1 MKKFAGLTFLIVF
14 CALLSGCA
22 TRMTV
27 LAGLSENIK
36 EYYSI
41 YPSVEIDVA
50 AVTEEEADELKK
62 SNADNY
68 FSVGN
73 AMRESLS
80 PYTFTFSAE
89 QTAPQTMKYNVPQW
103 DKWLEKEPKKVAVIA
118 NIPRKTDENAKGKD
132 SRILIL
138 DMSSGFMHHKSFYV
152 EAKPGS
158 VVRIYKEPTDP
169 EKVAEQKR
177 KDTAKVKKKEAA
189 KKAKEKKAAE
199 KKAAE
204 KREAEKIK
212 KKEAGKKPKENA
224 YKKLTSRKKG

>member
-1 MKKFAGLTFLIVF
+1 MKKIAGLTFLTVV

-22 TRMTV
+22 TRMSV
-27 LAGLSENIK
+27 LAGLSDNIK

-41 YPSVEIDVA
+41 YPSVEIDIA

-62 SNADNY
+62 ANADTY

-89 QTAPQTMKYNVPQW
+89 QTVPQKMKYNVPQW

-118 NIPRKTDENAKGKD
+118 NIPRKTDENAKGRD
-132 SRILIL
+132 PRVLIL
-138 DMSSGFMHHKSFYV
+138 DMSSGFMHHKELYV

-177 KDTAKVKKKEAA
+177 KEAAKMKRKEAA
-189 KKAKEKKAAE
+189 KRAEERKAAE

-204 KREAEKIK
+204 KRRAESIR
-212 KKEAGKKPKENA
+212 KKEAGKKPKEDA
-224 YKKLTSRKKG
+224 YKRLTSRKKG